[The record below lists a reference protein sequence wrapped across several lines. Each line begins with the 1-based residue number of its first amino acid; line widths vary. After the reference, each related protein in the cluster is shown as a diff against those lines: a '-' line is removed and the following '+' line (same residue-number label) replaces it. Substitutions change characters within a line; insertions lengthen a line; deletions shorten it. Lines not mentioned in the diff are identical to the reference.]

1 MPRPYSNDLREC
13 VISAR
18 AGGRSCREVAR
29 LFNVS
34 VSSVVRW
41 SRRHK
46 RTGSVRPDRIG
57 RIHGS
62 FLDGCRDWI
71 LARVRAC
78 PQITVRQLQALL
90 AERGIPAGRDA
101 VWRALRSL
109 GYTFKKKT
117 PVADERDRPDVK
129 RRRERWKRHQGR
141 ADPRKLVFID
151 ETCVKTDMAPLRG
164 WAPKGERLPGKAPG
178 RWRTSTFIGALRHD
192 RIDAPW
198 VLDGPVN
205 ADAFRAYVETQL
217 VPTLG
222 RGDIVIMDNLGSH
235 KTEAVRAAIR
245 GAGAHLL
252 FLPPYSPDLNPI
264 EQVFAKLK
272 HWLRDAQPRCRET
285 LWRSVGDTL
294 DKFKPQECANY
305 LVNAGYAST

>member
-62 FLDGCRDWI
+62 FLDGCRDLI

-164 WAPKGERLPGKAPG
+164 WAPKGERLPGRPPG
-178 RWRTSTFIGALRHD
+178 AGEPRPSSAHCAMTGSTPRG
-192 RIDAPW
+192 
-198 VLDGPVN
+198 
-205 ADAFRAYVETQL
+205 

-222 RGDIVIMDNLGSH
+222 RGDIVIMDSPGSH
-235 KTEAVRAAIR
+235 KTEAARAAVR

-252 FLPPYSPDLNPI
+252 FLPPCSPDLNPI